1 MLTPGSSS
9 RGSVSLNASFPPDP
23 FQVPIIDAGLLL
35 SETDVPLMR
44 EAVRTILRLASAPAW
59 SEYIISPVNPSQPSH
74 SASDA
79 EIASYIRVNSR
90 SAYHVVGTASM
101 SPKGGKEGSTDPDLT
116 LKGLNGV
123 RIVDASVLV
132 RLGND
137 TRAVSSLI
145 SYFCSRSFQQG
156 IPKRLCTRLQSVPQI
171 SLKTLA
177 EIRNLSCQE
186 SPSRFQSF
194 PYSLCTFS
202 IRIMLL
208 PLSLLLIALVFA
220 TLK

>member
-9 RGSVSLNASFPPDP
+9 RGSVSLNASFLGSQPDP

-59 SEYIISPVNPSQPSH
+59 SDYIVSPANPSQPSH
-74 SASDA
+74 PASDA
-79 EIASYIRVNSR
+79 EIDSYIRENSR

-116 LKGLNGV
+116 LKGLSGV

-132 RLGND
+132 RLGNH
-137 TRAVSSLI
+137 TRSVSLLI
-145 SYFCSRSFQQG
+145 SYFCSRSFQLG

-171 SLKTLA
+171 SLKTLT

-186 SPSRFQSF
+186 SQPFSKF
-194 PYSLCTFS
+194 PVLTLGTFS
-202 IRIMLL
+202 IRIMPL
-208 PLSLLLIALVFA
+208 PLSLLLIA
-220 TLK
+220 